1 MHSGIFIRK
10 VDLPLFFICFTHEKR
25 LKEWKPIFLLKI
37 LFRKKTTYLSYFAKK
52 KFVNFRFS
60 KSIQAAELAEP
71 GYFDPA
77 SSYGI
82 ATGWGDT
89 RSGGQIS
96 NVLLEVR
103 VEIWSN
109 TECSNQYEKI
119 GDTILDTMLCA
130 GSPGRDTCQVKIYV
144 GQPIPIFRKTYSL
157 IKFFSKKSPP
167 FHELFSPILFFI
179 FYQEDKKK
187 IPLSR
192 LRVTL
197 EDHWTVQSQ
206 NSNLENLNT
215 KFVES
220 PLGSSFSVL
229 NFGSCSI

>member
-1 MHSGIFIRK
+1 MISHVSLKKKKLKANFSPENSVQK
-10 VDLPLFFICFTHEKR
+10 KDLR
-25 LKEWKPIFLLKI
+25 
-37 LFRKKTTYLSYFAKK
+37 TYLSYFAKK

-60 KSIQAAELAEP
+60 KSIQAAELVEP

-82 ATGWGDT
+82 ASGWGDT

-109 TECSNQYEKI
+109 AECSNQYEKI

-144 GQPIPIFRKTYSL
+144 GQPMDLY
-157 IKFFSKKSPP
+157 
-167 FHELFSPILFFI
+167 
-179 FYQEDKKK
+179 
-187 IPLSR
+187 
-192 LRVTL
+192 
-197 EDHWTVQSQ
+197 
-206 NSNLENLNT
+206 
-215 KFVES
+215 
-220 PLGSSFSVL
+220 
-229 NFGSCSI
+229 

>member
-1 MHSGIFIRK
+1 MHPGIFIRK

-25 LKEWKPIFLLKI
+25 LKTNFSSENSVQ
-37 LFRKKTTYLSYFAKK
+37 KKTTYLSYFAKK

-130 GSPGRDTCQVKIYV
+130 GSPGRDTCQVKIYAC
-144 GQPIPIFRKTYSL
+144 QPIFRKTYSL
-157 IKFFSKKSPP
+157 IKFFS
-167 FHELFSPILFFI
+167 
-179 FYQEDKKK
+179 
-187 IPLSR
+187 
-192 LRVTL
+192 
-197 EDHWTVQSQ
+197 
-206 NSNLENLNT
+206 
-215 KFVES
+215 
-220 PLGSSFSVL
+220 
-229 NFGSCSI
+229 

>member
-1 MHSGIFIRK
+1 MKKDWKSENQ
-10 VDLPLFFICFTHEKR
+10 FFF
-25 LKEWKPIFLLKI
+25 WKFCSE
-37 LFRKKTTYLSYFAKK
+37 KKTTYLSYFAKK

-130 GSPGRDTCQVKIYV
+130 GSPGRDTCQV
-144 GQPIPIFRKTYSL
+144 G
-157 IKFFSKKSPP
+157 
-167 FHELFSPILFFI
+167 
-179 FYQEDKKK
+179 
-187 IPLSR
+187 
-192 LRVTL
+192 
-197 EDHWTVQSQ
+197 WTWS
-206 NSNLENLNT
+206 ERITT
-215 KFVES
+215 KF
-220 PLGSSFSVL
+220 
-229 NFGSCSI
+229 